1 MPKRIKLVL
10 VCGLPQRTCSYFILY
25 WDPDPPTE
33 RETATEV
40 GCWTF
45 GWLLLIY
52 SFNSDMLFSH
62 GRPSQQL
69 LSSCATNMKTSHTA
83 TSSATSRRCSHS
95 SYLREA
101 LKKFLHSE

>member
-1 MPKRIKLVL
+1 MPKRIKLVFGMW
-10 VCGLPQRTCSYFILY
+10 VTTEDSYFILY

-33 RETATEV
+33 RETSTEV

-52 SFNSDMLFSH
+52 SFNSDLLFSH

-69 LSSCATNMKTSHTA
+69 LSSCATDMKDVTHCNQFSDI
-83 TSSATSRRCSHS
+83 
-95 SYLREA
+95 
-101 LKKFLHSE
+101 